1 MELLREVQSDRLVL
15 LVRLGEA
22 AFAVQ
27 WADGRYHWRAIER
40 VKASAA

>member
-15 LVRLGEA
+15 LVRLGES

-27 WADGRYHWRAIER
+27 WRDGQYCWRQVER
-40 VKASAA
+40 VRPGRG